1 MMSVLKRIISVLI
14 MAVVMVGILSVD
26 STVSAIDL
34 AGMSSKIET
43 FKTNG
48 TTTIDTT
55 EITTEFAGL
64 AKILTTLGAGV
75 LIIVIT
81 YMGIK
86 YFISSPE
93 EQAKLKGQLI
103 GVVVSAV
110 VIFGAVSIWELA
122 INIFIDM

>member
-122 INIFIDM
+122 INIFKDM